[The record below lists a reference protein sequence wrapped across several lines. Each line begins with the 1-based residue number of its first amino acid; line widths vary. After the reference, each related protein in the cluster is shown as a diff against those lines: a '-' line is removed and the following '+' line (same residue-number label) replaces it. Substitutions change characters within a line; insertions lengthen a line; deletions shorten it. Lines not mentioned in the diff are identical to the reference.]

1 MPLKQGSSKATIQE
15 NTERLIQEGKSPS
28 QAYAIANSVAK
39 DEGESARRVDDFGWI
54 TIEDNPISK
63 VGVFPYSGRQIGAP
77 DPDAIYYVFRPP
89 EELSNPETIESF
101 KLTPFINEHPATLL
115 GNVNGLS
122 TTDRKRVE
130 GVIGEQV
137 RFEYP
142 YLRANIRIY
151 SNDTIESIQFGK
163 EEVSAGYRCSWE
175 PREGVFKGQP
185 YQYVQ
190 RNIRG
195 NHTALVSEGRSGP
208 DVAIMDSAMDCMTFT
223 IDSKEPNMAEEQK
236 AAEGMTLEAVVAA
249 LETLA
254 PQVQQLMAFVQKLK
268 PIEEAEH
275 GTSLDESKE
284 ESDYFARGVEY
295 GEKKEKEEPKKLDSE
310 HESEGAKRAMDED
323 EDKKDKEAM
332 DAAAEIK
339 ALRAE
344 LAALRS
350 GAMDSGKL
358 FAELSKRDELARKLS
373 DHIGT
378 FACDSMSFDQVAKY
392 GAEKLGLKVKPELA
406 AVAVEA
412 YLHNRPVQRGG
423 MTVAMDSGASTS
435 LDDIINEQ
443 LK

>member
-15 NTERLIQEGKSPS
+15 NTERLIREGKSPS

-163 EEVSAGYRCSWE
+163 EEVSAGYRCTWE
-175 PREGVFKGQP
+175 PREGVFEGQP

-223 IDSKEPNMAEEQK
+223 IDTKEPDMADEQK
-236 AAEGMTLEAVVAA
+236 AAGGESMTLEQLAGHVA
-249 LETLA
+249 TL
-254 PQVQQLMAFVQKLK
+254 MEFMNKLK
-268 PIEEAEH
+268 PMEEAEH
-275 GTSLDESKE
+275 GTSLDSDKE
-284 ESDYFARGVEY
+284 FAEGVKY
-295 GEKKEKEEPKKLDSE
+295 GEEKEKEEPKKLDSE

-332 DAAAEIK
+332 DTAAEIK

-344 LAALRS
+344 IAALKG

-358 FAELSKRDELARKLS
+358 FAELSKRDEMARKLS

-378 FACDSMSFDQVAKY
+378 FACDSMSFEQVAAY

-423 MTVAMDSGASTS
+423 LTVAMDSSASTS

-443 LK
+443 LNK